1 MGRSKEDLTIYS
13 LEEDL
18 GRIIRD
24 FTRHGITQ
32 PEAIGESATNTSFT
46 VKTPEEIEAH
56 NAQVRE
62 KLAQRASS
70 DRPGTCP
77 WAWARRIY
85 TFWKSYSKNYCFPCC
100 PYI

>member
-24 FTRHGITQ
+24 FTRHGITP

-70 DRPGTCP
+70 DWESSTPKGKVFTLFGR
-77 WAWARRIY
+77 AIARTTVSPAAR
-85 TFWKSYSKNYCFPCC
+85 TSE
-100 PYI
+100 